1 VRKYECMYIL
11 HPELQEEEI
20 NQVVERLQNLITE
33 QGGVVDNVELMGKKR
48 LAYEV
53 KKVREGYYVLVN
65 YHGNPEVT
73 AELERILKITEPVI
87 RYLIVRLNEEK
98 TADDAE

>member
-73 AELERILKITEPVI
+73 A
-87 RYLIVRLNEEK
+87 
-98 TADDAE
+98 